1 MRGQIVLSAEQ
12 VHEFRGTVYDYYGN
26 HGRELP
32 WRATSDPYRILVSE
46 IMLQQ
51 TQVARVIEKYE
62 QFLRGFPAIECV
74 ARASLRD
81 ILSAWQ
87 GLGYNRRALALK
99 RAAKMVVADY
109 DGRIPSS
116 VESLRALPGIGT
128 VTAHAV
134 CAFAFNEPTV
144 FVETN
149 IRGVFIY
156 HFFRNSNDVR
166 DGEILPLVAQTLDPE
181 SPRKW
186 YYALMDYGVAL
197 KKRHANPSRR
207 SARYH
212 RQSRFEGSNRQM
224 RGMILRA
231 LVSKHRVSQG
241 VLVKTIPFRA
251 EAVKRN
257 LEQLEKEGLIARK
270 GNYISIA

>member
-12 VHEFRGTVYDYYGN
+12 VHEFRGTVYGYYGN

-32 WRATSDPYRILVSE
+32 WRATSDPYKILVSE

-62 QFLRGFPAIECV
+62 RFLQMFPAIECV

-81 ILSAWQ
+81 ILRAWQ

-99 RAAKMVVADY
+99 RAAEMVVADY

-116 VESLRALPGIGT
+116 IDSLEALPGVGT

-156 HFFRNSNDVR
+156 HFFRNSNDVG

-186 YYALMDYGVAL
+186 YYALMDYGVVL
-197 KKRHANPSRR
+197 KKRHASPGRR
-207 SARYH
+207 SAHYH

-224 RGMILRA
+224 RGMILRV
-231 LVSKHRVSQG
+231 LVRKHRISEG

-251 EAVKRN
+251 GAVRRN